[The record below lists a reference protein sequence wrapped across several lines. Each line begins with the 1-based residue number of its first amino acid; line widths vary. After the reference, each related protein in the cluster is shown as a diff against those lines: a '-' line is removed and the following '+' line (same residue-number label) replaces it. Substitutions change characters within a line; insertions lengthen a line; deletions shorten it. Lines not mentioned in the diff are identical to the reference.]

1 MFELRKQLTGLEKL
15 RYEVSMTRVEWHEKL
30 LNERERLRM
39 PKDAKF
45 TEFDRKSISE
55 ASTSAIERDYEFL
68 IAIELIIKERLELGQ
83 VLLQTI

>member
-1 MFELRKQLTGLEKL
+1 MFELRKQLAGLEKL
-15 RYEVSMTRVEWHEKL
+15 RYEVSMTRVEWHERL

-55 ASTSAIERDYEFL
+55 ASTSAIERDALFL
-68 IAIELIIKERLELGQ
+68 EAIESIIKQRIELGM